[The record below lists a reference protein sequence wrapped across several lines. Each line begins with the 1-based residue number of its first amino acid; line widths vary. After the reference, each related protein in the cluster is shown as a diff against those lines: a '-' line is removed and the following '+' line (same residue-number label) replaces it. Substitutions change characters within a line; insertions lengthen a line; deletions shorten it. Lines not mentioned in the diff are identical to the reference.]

1 MLPPAIGLTVSCYFR
16 VIYIRSK
23 YLVPSPLLS
32 PGCMEPFISRL
43 MRTIDASVAAAE
55 GPNNLC
61 DCRSHCL
68 LAEGLQ
74 LSLSDEP
81 DSHELRDLHSYDWNA
96 ALHALQCSVVGK
108 LELCLN
114 LRRQLEGMEAVFAKS
129 IGDLEQILRAQ
140 ILEDRVHLQSIDIGI
155 DIGIDDRQEDLPSYA
170 PDSVNDSPSLI
181 TRILRIA
188 TRDFILLIRLCHI
201 AIQVS
206 RATNDQ
212 KLALQENW
220 ERMSIDLGPISSS
233 RRSVGKRASAEP
245 RNEFAELLD
254 KIVGCLNSVMEKYSS
269 ACSCLF
275 DIFEI
280 TPNEWVE
287 TFDLIIGTRYALTK
301 LCEDHLHMEPFKL
314 IDLETG
320 LVNFDTTIEQ
330 SIERFV
336 LSIYSSNEAYVLED
350 ISRQDWQSN
359 SVFRKGQRVSYGV
372 FFHMQTMVGILSD
385 LSTHNFFSSCVK
397 DSSFHSGYMEYS
409 KPYWLRL
416 ALEVVSS
423 TADSIFHC
431 YK

>member
-1 MLPPAIGLTVSCYFR
+1 MGLTVSCYFR
-16 VIYIRSK
+16 VVYIRSK

-55 GPNNLC
+55 DPNNLC

-74 LSLSDEP
+74 LGLSDEP
-81 DSHELRDLHSYDWNA
+81 DTHELKNLHSYDWNA
-96 ALHALQCSVVGK
+96 ALIALQCSVVGK
-108 LELCLN
+108 LEHCLN
-114 LRRQLEGMEAVFAKS
+114 LRRQLEGMEAGLAES
-129 IGDLEQILRAQ
+129 IGDLEQVLRAQ

-155 DIGIDDRQEDLPSYA
+155 DDRHEDLPSYA
-170 PDSVNDSPSLI
+170 LDSVNDSPSQI

-212 KLALQENW
+212 MFALQEHRG
-220 ERMSIDLGPISSS
+220 RMSIDLGPISSS
-233 RRSVGKRASAEP
+233 RRSVGKP

-254 KIVGCLNSVMEKYSS
+254 KIVGGLNSVMEKYSS

-275 DIFEI
+275 DVFEI
-280 TPNEWVE
+280 TPTEWVE

-301 LCEDHLHMEPFKL
+301 LCEDHLHMEPFKCVE
-314 IDLETG
+314 LETG
-320 LVNFDTTIEQ
+320 LGNFDTTIEQ
-330 SIERFV
+330 VIERFV
-336 LSIYSSNEAYVLED
+336 LSIYSANEAYVLED
-350 ISRQDWQSN
+350 ISRQEWQSN
-359 SVFRKGQRVSYGV
+359 SVFRKGQRVTYGV
-372 FFHMQTMVGILSD
+372 FFQMQTMVGILSD
-385 LSTHNFFSSCVK
+385 LSTHNSFSSCVK
-397 DSSFHSGYMEYS
+397 DTSFHSGYMEYS

-416 ALEVVSS
+416 SLEVLSS
-423 TADSIFHC
+423 TADSIFYC